1 VVSSPPAAW
10 YELLNREPDK
20 ERRSVYL
27 GDRQIH
33 FGRKLRIIFV
43 TAKDAIAFRK
53 EFLRMVNEFLAL
65 LQTAQPL
72 QVMPVVL
79 GETLDV
85 REAEAGPDEL
95 S

>member
-1 VVSSPPAAW
+1 MTSPPAAW

-43 TAKDAIAFRK
+43 TSKDPITFRK
-53 EFLRMVNEFLAL
+53 EFLRM
-65 LQTAQPL
+65 
-72 QVMPVVL
+72 VMPVVL
-79 GETLDV
+79 GETLDL